1 MSFWKAFFSKE
12 KRYTDGE
19 IDVYLL
25 DVYPSQPKD
34 NIDQTF
40 YFRITLHGK
49 RQEIGYVSVRDG
61 EGGLMYYAGH
71 IGYHITEK
79 ERGKHY
85 ALRACRL
92 IAPALCELGFLD
104 AVITCNPDNE
114 ASIHTIENL
123 KTLREARVPVPEKY
137 RKALDGSTEK
147 LRYIWDIKAEAQS
160 RKENADAAD
169 A

>member
-25 DVYPSQPKD
+25 DVYPAQPKD
-34 NIDQTF
+34 NISQTF
-40 YFRITLHGK
+40 YFRITLRGK
-49 RQEIGYVSVRDG
+49 RQEIGYVAVRDG

-71 IGYHITEK
+71 VGYNIAEK
-79 ERGKHY
+79 YRGKHY

-104 AVITCNPDNE
+104 AVITCDPDNE
-114 ASIHTIENL
+114 ASKRTIEGL
-123 KTLREARVPVPEKY
+123 KVMREMRVPVPDEY

-147 LRYIWDIKAEAQS
+147 LRYIWDIKAEAQA
-160 RKENADAAD
+160 RKDMKDAAG